1 MQNQL
6 VKLTTLNELAFT
18 GVAQR
23 LARRAHNPEVVCSN
37 HTAGILQF
45 GGFPEATSL
54 LLQTLNTGS
63 LYRDGAAAARG
74 ADNPEVTGS
83 KPVPGI
89 FTLLVLQKRVVYA
102 LDTKFSTIRSRY
114 SSAAERLKT
123 RLLPFRLFGSD
134 LGMVI
139 HS

>member
-1 MQNQL
+1 MPLPVWRRGERAGLITPRSQDRNLSPVFYNSVVLQKQL

-63 LYRDGAAAARG
+63 LYRDGAAAARRTH
-74 ADNPEVTGS
+74 NPEVT
-83 KPVPGI
+83 
-89 FTLLVLQKRVVYA
+89 
-102 LDTKFSTIRSRY
+102 RSRRV
-114 SSAAERLKT
+114 AGILHFGCFAEPTCQARDIK
-123 RLLPFRLFGSD
+123 
-134 LGMVI
+134 
-139 HS
+139 